1 MKFELELEV
10 GGAEPKDVVKDHT
23 LTNERLAN
31 DLYVMFHDEIVSQL
45 RVQLDANSESRKSI
59 SGDNDLGKEPEPL
72 DTIEYPTEVMCFKV
86 EDVLKEE
93 DDGIDEISLNLN
105 FESFSNRED
114 LDKFLRKLIPD
125 PRLEGRL
132 PVLGDMFLLTGAAI
146 DNPEQKK
153 LLSILNNVVDK
164 MQEEVKG

>member
-1 MKFELELEV
+1 MKVKRLFEIEYEDEMISPLVIESHLSFLLGQRDIKVREV
-10 GGAEPKDVVKDHT
+10 KEVDKMHEEV
-23 LTNERLAN
+23 
-31 DLYVMFHDEIVSQL
+31 
-45 RVQLDANSESRKSI
+45 
-59 SGDNDLGKEPEPL
+59 KEPEPL

-132 PVLGDMFLLTGAAI
+132 PVLGDMFLLTGATI
-146 DNPEQKK
+146 DDPEQKK
-153 LLSILNNVVDK
+153 LLGILNKVVDK
-164 MQEEVKG
+164 MHEEVKE